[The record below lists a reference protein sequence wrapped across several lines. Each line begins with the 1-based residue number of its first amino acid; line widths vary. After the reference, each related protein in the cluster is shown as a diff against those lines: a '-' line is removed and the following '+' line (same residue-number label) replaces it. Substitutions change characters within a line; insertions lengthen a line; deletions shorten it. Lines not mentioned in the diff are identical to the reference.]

1 MYKQITFIFATEMTN
16 CKSKYC
22 TCLYFSANALAR
34 AITRVAEEKF
44 SLTGLS
50 PSHAFLVMTVN
61 NKPGI
66 QPKEISEMMQLKAS
80 TVTRLIDKMEQK
92 GLLAR
97 NNLGK
102 NIEIWPTD
110 NGTALDAE
118 IKTAW
123 MRLYETYSNI
133 LGVEEATALTSE
145 IYSAASKLDK

>member
-1 MYKQITFIFATEMTN
+1 MYKQININFATEMTKCN
-16 CKSKYC
+16 SKYC

-34 AITRVAEEKF
+34 AITRVAEGKF

-61 NKPGI
+61 DKPGI
-66 QPKEISEMMQLKAS
+66 QPKEISEMMQLTAS

-110 NGTALDAE
+110 SGTALNAQ
-118 IKTAW
+118 IKAAW
-123 MRLYETYSNI
+123 MGLYETYTSI
-133 LGVEEATALTSE
+133 LGKEEAQNLTAE
-145 IYSAASKLDK
+145 IYNSATKLES